1 MDKTLSSEVNRI
13 NMKKVRVNAEVKAMI
28 SCLESFSNILY
39 AIITGLLTVRKS
51 FITLLPIMTVY
62 LVLLPYAF
70 LMNTSHNKNRIVE
83 LGWKNVIRNL
93 FRRTTNVIAFEQ
105 KGSKIIE
112 KHIKERNEH
121 LKMSKESKRRQV
133 GKEDVTK
140 IITTAPN
147 VSVKNTWLRT
157 SPSTTKL
164 HGKSSETPLCASRLS
179 VDNQLEKKYKD
190 TSLQTSR
197 TKTIQNR
204 NVKEKGDIYS
214 NMLMLERD
222 DQNGIILAESPLDN
236 ELLPNSVPE
245 NNI

>member
-1 MDKTLSSEVNRI
+1 MRI
-13 NMKKVRVNAEVKAMI
+13 NLKKVRVNAEVKAMI
-28 SCLESFSNILY
+28 SCLEFFSNVLY

-83 LGWKNVIRNL
+83 LGWRNVIRNL
-93 FRRTTNVIAFEQ
+93 FRGTTNVKAFEQ
-105 KGSKIIE
+105 KGSVIIE
-112 KHIKERNEH
+112 KHIKGKNVH
-121 LKMSKESKRRQV
+121 LKTSEESKRRQA

-140 IITTAPN
+140 IFTTAPN
-147 VSVKNTWLRT
+147 VSDKNTWLRT

-164 HGKSSETPLCASRLS
+164 HEKLSETPLCASGLS

-190 TSLQTSR
+190 TTLQTSR
-197 TKTIQNR
+197 TKNIQNG
-204 NVKEKGDIYS
+204 NVKEKGNIYS
-214 NMLMLERD
+214 NRLMLERD
-222 DQNGIILAESPLDN
+222 GQNGIILAESPLDN